1 MEDTMNL
8 TERMKNWPM
17 LATHRLDEVEAVLLS
32 FEERLTALEPKKAE
46 TFAKSETFA
55 GKSIFA
61 PPVQSSSP
69 TIFAPAKT

>member
-1 MEDTMNL
+1 MNL

-32 FEERLTALEPKKAE
+32 FEERLTALEPKKVE
-46 TFAKSETFA
+46 KPSFAQSETFA

-61 PPVQSSSP
+61 PPDTPP
-69 TIFAPAKT
+69 TIFAPAKQL